1 MTQPAPFQ
9 GTPKENLKAI
19 KVLFAALVLGVC
31 SFTGVVVVVNQLNG
45 PLMDTAGQQYNKVF
59 LVAAVVLGGI
69 CLVAAHY
76 MYNKKLTLT
85 KNSAVSLKDK
95 LNQYRSA
102 LLLYLALCEGA
113 ALFSIIAFFLTG
125 NYTVLIITAVMLTAM
140 LVKAP
145 LLKRIITELNLDWKE
160 QQELE

>member
-31 SFTGVVVVVNQLNG
+31 SFTGVVVVVNQLKG
-45 PLMDTAGQQYNKVF
+45 PLMDTAGLQYNKVF
-59 LVAAVVLGGI
+59 FVAAVVLGGI

-145 LLKRIITELNLDWKE
+145 LLKRIVTELNLDWKE